1 MSVQYIFSMLL
12 IAWKWLKD
20 FKFHFGNISFSLFD
34 IVIWGFLCMLVFFI
48 IEKIKEEKEK

>member
-20 FKFHFGNISFSLFD
+20 FKFYFENISFSLFD

-48 IEKIKEEKEK
+48 IGSIKEKKEK

>member
-20 FKFHFGNISFSLFD
+20 FKFHFGDISFSLFD
-34 IVIWGFLCMLVFFI
+34 IVIWSFLCVLVFFI
-48 IEKIKEEKEK
+48 IETIKERREK